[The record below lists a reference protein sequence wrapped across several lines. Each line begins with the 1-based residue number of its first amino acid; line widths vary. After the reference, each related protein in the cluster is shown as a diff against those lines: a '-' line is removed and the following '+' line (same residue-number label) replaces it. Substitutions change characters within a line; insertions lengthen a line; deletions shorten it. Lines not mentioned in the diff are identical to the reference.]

1 VDNLSLILHV
11 SAAVLFIGPQVIL
24 FFAVI
29 PATWLIKDQRL
40 RRDVTMVIT
49 QRFGKLSGFA
59 LGILLVTGLYQ
70 FYGVVPTAVSDD
82 MMSYRFGML
91 FMSKMLLFTIV
102 VALVALHV
110 IVAKRV
116 GKLTEAVTADHS
128 CCRRSSCSSRLPSSH
143 LASCSV
149 EANSPTCWANG
160 AHAAG
165 PPAAG
170 TRPRLRRH

>member
-1 VDNLSLILHV
+1 M
-11 SAAVLFIGPQVIL
+11 LFIGPQVIL

-110 IVAKRV
+110 IVGKRV
-116 GKLTEAVTADHS
+116 GKLTEAVIAGEGEEFELDNAR
-128 CCRRSSCSSRLPSSH
+128 RRSFLLSALLMFVSFAV
-143 LASCSV
+143 LAFGVMLGRGEFSYV
-149 EANSPTCWANG
+149 LG
-160 AHAAG
+160 
-165 PPAAG
+165 
-170 TRPRLRRH
+170 

>member
-110 IVAKRV
+110 IVGKRV
-116 GKLTEAVTADHS
+116 GKLTEAVIAGEGEEFELDNAR
-128 CCRRSSCSSRLPSSH
+128 RRSFLLSALLMFVSFAV
-143 LASCSV
+143 LAFGVMLGRGEFSYV
-149 EANSPTCWANG
+149 LG
-160 AHAAG
+160 
-165 PPAAG
+165 
-170 TRPRLRRH
+170 

>member
-1 VDNLSLILHV
+1 
-11 SAAVLFIGPQVIL
+11 
-24 FFAVI
+24 
-29 PATWLIKDQRL
+29 
-40 RRDVTMVIT
+40 MVIT

-110 IVAKRV
+110 IVGKRV
-116 GKLTEAVTADHS
+116 GKLTEAVIAGEGEEFELDNAR
-128 CCRRSSCSSRLPSSH
+128 RRSFLLSALLMFVSFAV
-143 LASCSV
+143 LAFGVMLGRGEFSYV
-149 EANSPTCWANG
+149 LG
-160 AHAAG
+160 
-165 PPAAG
+165 
-170 TRPRLRRH
+170 

>member
-1 VDNLSLILHV
+1 LILHV

-110 IVAKRV
+110 IVGKRV
-116 GKLTEAVTADHS
+116 GKLTEAVIAGEGEEFELDNAR
-128 CCRRSSCSSRLPSSH
+128 RRSFLLSALLMFVSFAV
-143 LASCSV
+143 LAFGVMLGRGEFSYV
-149 EANSPTCWANG
+149 LG
-160 AHAAG
+160 
-165 PPAAG
+165 
-170 TRPRLRRH
+170 

>member
-1 VDNLSLILHV
+1 MDNLSLILHV

-110 IVAKRV
+110 IVGKRV
-116 GKLTEAVTADHS
+116 GKLTEAVIAGEGEEFELDNAR
-128 CCRRSSCSSRLPSSH
+128 RRSFLLSALLMFVSFAV
-143 LASCSV
+143 LAFGVMLGRGEFSYV
-149 EANSPTCWANG
+149 LG
-160 AHAAG
+160 
-165 PPAAG
+165 
-170 TRPRLRRH
+170 